1 MNKATLWH
9 WKAVFLVTAG
19 LCLFPVSP
27 VFAACQA
34 NDTATATEV
43 RKLAIGVLQIPAS
56 GSETCIVAGTSGAN
70 SCSGASTG
78 TKIYGTIASGRYQ
91 LVRDNTEGT
100 TACTITID
108 VQNISSGNANVTL
121 GNVTGTYAGTALV
134 GSPPWS
140 GLARPATGRTLYLG
154 MTATYDNNVPVGTLA
169 PSFDIVVTY
178 SAPAVPKASPQTGSM
193 AFDSPITIDNVTD
206 IDFGVVDALNT
217 GRYTMNTQGNITV
230 GLGGVLLGGNPHP
243 GSMTI
248 YGSATQTINITAGSY
263 VAGGIGGGVTLTAA
277 TCAYDGGVEASC
289 NTLSG
294 QAPPTAAGKTLLIGV
309 RALVDINQ
317 TAGSSAAPSFTVTV
331 TYT

>member
-1 MNKATLWH
+1 MDKTILWRSGIS
-9 WKAVFLVTAG
+9 FLTTAG
-19 LCLFPVSP
+19 LCIFLTAP

-43 RKLAIGVLQIPAS
+43 RKLAIEVLQVPPS
-56 GSETCIVAGTSGAN
+56 GSQTCVVAGTSGAN

-121 GNVTGTYAGTALV
+121 GSITGTYAGTALS

-140 GLARPATGRTLYLG
+140 GLARPGAGRTLYLG
-154 MTATYDNNVPVGTLA
+154 ATATYNSSVPVGTLA

-178 SAPAVPKASPQTGSM
+178 SAPAVPKSSPQTASM
-193 AFDSPITIDNVTD
+193 AFDSPITIDNVVD

-217 GRYTMNTQGNITV
+217 ARYTMDTAGNITIA
-230 GLGGVLLGGNPHP
+230 LGGVLLGGNPHP
-243 GSMTI
+243 GSMVI
-248 YGSATQTINITAGSY
+248 HGSSTQTINISTGSY
-263 VAGGIGGGVTLTAA
+263 VAGGIGGGVVLSAA
-277 TCAYDGGVEASC
+277 TCSYNGGTPAAC
-289 NTLSG
+289 NLTG
-294 QAPPTAAGKTLLIGV
+294 QVPPTAAGKTLLLGV
-309 RALVDINQ
+309 RATIDINQ
-317 TAGSSAAPSFTVTV
+317 TAGTTAAPSFTVTV